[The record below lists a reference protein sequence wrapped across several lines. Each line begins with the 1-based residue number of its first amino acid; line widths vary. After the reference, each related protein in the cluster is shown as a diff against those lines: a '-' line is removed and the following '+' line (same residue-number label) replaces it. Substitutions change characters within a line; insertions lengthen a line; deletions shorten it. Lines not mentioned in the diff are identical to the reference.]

1 MTFDLRT
8 KRYNKKGQVI
18 SDEPYIMYVENGKQV
33 FERPPHS
40 GNFYYIDGSE
50 VDSEDMPEQTHTAQ
64 QEQKEARRAKAT
76 AEQTRRLNKT
86 LKDHGKKVDSQEGGI
101 MDPPQLDDADQ
112 AALDAMIDD
121 EEQISATQPKS
132 KTNAEQQKKA

>member
-1 MTFDLRT
+1 MSFDLRT

-18 SDEPYIMYVENGKQV
+18 SEEPYIMYVENGKQV

-50 VDSEDMPEQTHTAQ
+50 VAKEDQPEITHTS
-64 QEQKEARRAKAT
+64 QEEVKEAKRAKAT
-76 AEQTRRLNKT
+76 AEQTRKLNKT
-86 LKDHGKKVDSQEGGI
+86 LKDHGKQAEKQDGGI
-101 MDPPQLDDADQ
+101 MDPPKLSDDDQ
-112 AALDAMIDD
+112 AALDAMIED

-132 KTNAEQQKKA
+132 KTNAEQEKKA